1 MISTLSSDNTNG
13 ESRDNLMLMLND
25 NLDQAIDVFVTHLK
39 QVLSDYR
46 DIRQQ
51 IVNGLPSSQKQ
62 KELIDY
68 YVNFD
73 KAGKMLT
80 TGDMSLLDLN
90 LKGGSK
96 HD

>member
-1 MISTLSSDNTNG
+1 MITKAGNKMHEDGRILV
-13 ESRDNLMLMLND
+13 
-25 NLDQAIDVFVTHLK
+25 LDILEILQERTD
-39 QVLSDYR
+39 QSNR
-46 DIRQQ
+46 M
-51 IVNGLPSSQKQ
+51 KQ